1 MHKSKACE
9 LARRLTEVLSIAFE
23 LVEEL
28 EGRSENVIYLAPEE
42 DELDAVA
49 EEFSDM
55 GGS

>member
-42 DELDAVA
+42 SDSVSEEL
-49 EEFSDM
+49 SDV